1 MPVRDHRPPT
11 WPVELPGETATLVDM
26 ARAIAAHAGPVL
38 SPSGSTLLTLSA
50 TTPAG
55 VDPGRIDLACWDG
68 RTPVSAPWC
77 SLAIGGGNCDPALAA
92 LEQSGKVLLAGLLPR
107 WPANARPP
115 SIGIVTDGHGV
126 AFSPDHPSPGSA
138 GWLGWQ
144 LGGACAVTTL
154 LPFAPTSRW
163 ARLTAPDDQNTLNG
177 LLLFNRH

>member
-1 MPVRDHRPPT
+1 MA
-11 WPVELPGETATLVDM
+11 LPGETAALVDV

-38 SPSGSTLLTLSA
+38 SSNGSTLLTLSA

-55 VDPGRIDLACWDG
+55 ADPGRIDLACWDG
-68 RTPVSAPWC
+68 RTTVSAPWTP
-77 SLAIGGGNCDPALAA
+77 LPIGGGLDDPALAA
-92 LEQSGKVLLAGLLPR
+92 LAALERSGRLLLAGLLPR

-115 SIGIVTDGHGV
+115 SIGVVTDGHGV

-138 GWLGWQ
+138 GWLGWH

-154 LPFAPTSRW
+154 LPFALTSRW
-163 ARLTAPDDQNTLNG
+163 ARLTALDDHNTLNG